1 MNFTL
6 RGQRGEEY
14 LRETAGDKLLIGVD
28 LGVDLGV
35 DPAERSPAG
44 LVNLWLKT
52 FSFPSGTEHRN
63 SNETKDKFAIF
74 CLIFA
79 VQKINVIFH
88 LRFLNR
94 LFRSKRK
101 CSATTSLLV
110 VLGK

>member
-6 RGQRGEEY
+6 LYCQRGEEY

-52 FSFPSGTEHRN
+52 FSFPSGTKHRN

-79 VQKINVIFH
+79 AQKSMLSFIFVFSTDYFVPRENV
-88 LRFLNR
+88 
-94 LFRSKRK
+94 
-101 CSATTSLLV
+101 AQQQVYSLS
-110 VLGK
+110 